1 MKKSIVILF
10 MALALLLT
18 VPAQAVERGVYYEV
32 FVRSYAD
39 SDGDGI
45 GDLNGL
51 AQKLDYLSGL
61 GVKGLWLMPV
71 FPSPSY
77 HGYDVTDYRSIHP
90 EYGTMADFEA
100 FLSAAHER
108 GMKVLLDIPFNHT
121 STEHPWFVES
131 KEPLS
136 DKRSWYRWADESTE
150 GVSLKQSVWGSNVWH
165 ESESGWYYALFWD
178 GMPDLN
184 FETTA
189 VRKEVISIVQ
199 YWLDKGVDGFRL
211 DATSHIYAEGEFS
224 RMQETDR
231 SAQWWAEFF
240 TAVKGSHPDCYILG
254 EAWENVER
262 RAQLLRG
269 LDSALNFDVGEYI
282 IKLLKSGGSGKV
294 YVQNLQKIY
303 DAYARVRENVI
314 DAPFLTNH
322 DQNRLYGMV
331 GAKMERAKM
340 AANMLL
346 TLPGNPIVYYGEEIG
361 MLGAKPDEELRTPM
375 LWGGGDP
382 LQANWRESRYNK
394 STKPVIEQQNDPDSL
409 LSHYET
415 LIALRNAHPAL
426 LLGTLS
432 PFDAGNDVLAAYT
445 MQGGDETLHVIHN
458 FTAKEQM
465 ATVGSALKMV
475 YANGKIVREGDTVTL
490 PPYSTL
496 IASE

>member
-1 MKKSIVILF
+1 MKKIIVAFLLT
-10 MALALLLT
+10 MALLLT
-18 VPAQAVERGVYYEV
+18 ASAVAVERGVYYEV

-39 SDGDGI
+39 SNGDGV

-51 AQKLDYLSGL
+51 TQKLDYISSLS
-61 GVKGLWLMPV
+61 VKGIWLMPV
-71 FPSPSY
+71 FPSSSY

-90 EYGTMADFEA
+90 DYGTLADFEA
-100 FLSAAHER
+100 FLMAAHER

-121 STEHPWFVES
+121 STEHPWFVECMN
-131 KEPLS
+131 PLS
-136 DKRSWYRWADESTE
+136 DKRDWYRWADETTE
-150 GVSLKQSVWGSNVWH
+150 GVSLKQSVWGSNVWK
-165 ESESGWYYALFWD
+165 ETENGWYYALFWD

-184 FETTA
+184 FETPA
-189 VRKEVISIVQ
+189 VRNEVISIVQ
-199 YWLDKGVDGFRL
+199 YWLNMGVDGFRL
-211 DATSHIYAEGEFS
+211 DATSHIYGEGEFS

-231 SAQWWAEFF
+231 SAQWWTEFF

-254 EAWENVER
+254 EAWESVER

-303 DAYARVRENVI
+303 NAYAKVRENVI

-331 GAKMERAKM
+331 GAKPERAKM

-375 LWGGGDP
+375 LWGGGDF
-382 LQANWRESRYNK
+382 LQASWRESRYNK
-394 STKPVIEQQNDPDSL
+394 KTIPVSEQEGDPSSL
-409 LSHYET
+409 LSHYKT
-415 LIALRNAHPAL
+415 LIALRNDHPAL
-426 LLGTLS
+426 LSGTLME
-432 PFDAGNDVLAAYT
+432 FDVGNDILAAYT
-445 MQGGDETLHVIHN
+445 MQGGDETLHIIHN
-458 FTAKEQM
+458 FTAKEQT
-465 ATVGSALKMV
+465 AALSS
-475 YANGKIVREGDTVTL
+475 GHSIVFQSGDVLKDGDAVTL
-490 PPYSTL
+490 PPYCTL
-496 IASE
+496 IVSD

>member
-1 MKKSIVILF
+1 MKKCIVALLI
-10 MALALLLT
+10 ALALLL
-18 VPAQAVERGVYYEV
+18 PAFAQAVERGVYYEV

-39 SDGDGI
+39 SNGDGI

-51 AQKLDYLSGL
+51 TQKLDYLGSL
-61 GVKGLWLMPV
+61 QVKGIWLMPI

-90 EYGTMADFEA
+90 DYGTMADFEA
-100 FLSAAHER
+100 FLAAAHER

-121 STEHPWFVES
+121 SIGHPWFAKS
-131 KEPLS
+131 RDPLS
-136 DKRSWYRWADESTE
+136 DKRDWYHWADASTA
-150 GVSLKQSVWGSNVWH
+150 GIDLAQSVWGSRVWR
-165 ESESGWYYALFWD
+165 ESGGAWYYALFGE

-189 VRKEVISIVQ
+189 VRKEVISIVR

-211 DATSHIYAEGEFS
+211 DATSHIYAEGEFG

-231 SAQWWAEFF
+231 SAQWWAEFL
-240 TAVKGSHPDCYILG
+240 TAVKESHPDCYILG
-254 EAWENVER
+254 EAWERVER

-282 IKLLKSGGSGKV
+282 IGLVKTGGSGKV

-303 DAYARVRENVI
+303 SAYAKVREDVI

-331 GAKMERAKM
+331 GARPERARM

-375 LWGGGDP
+375 LWGEGDP
-382 LQANWRESRYNK
+382 LQACWRVSRYNK
-394 STKPVIEQQNDPDSL
+394 AAKAAAQQQGDPHSL
-409 LSHYET
+409 LSHYKT
-415 LIALRNAHPAL
+415 LIALRNGHPAL
-426 LLGTLS
+426 LTGTLS

-445 MQGGDETLHVIHN
+445 MQGGGETLHVIHN
-458 FTAKEQM
+458 FTAREQ
-465 ATVGSALKMV
+465 AASVSSVLTTVYQSSEM
-475 YANGKIVREGDTVTL
+475 VREGDAVTL

-496 IASE
+496 IAGE